1 MCVDVC
7 VCVGE
12 HCSVALAD
20 VEEYCSA
27 LHVEEKAKRIQLVP
41 EHCVAASLNRLQGM
55 LIGVDGEVAIPSHA
69 HAGARGRAGG
79 RVHTHVKHKVVLVN
93 ELGR

>member
-1 MCVDVC
+1 MRRYSASAY
-7 VCVGE
+7 E
-12 HCSVALAD
+12 HYTIALID

-41 EHCVAASLNRLQGM
+41 KHSVCLCLCTVSRVCLSGWTVELQFQHT
-55 LIGVDGEVAIPSHA
+55 HA
-69 HAGARGRAGG
+69 HT
-79 RVHTHVKHKVVLVN
+79 RVEHKVALVN